1 MIIANGR
8 IKKIVEIVLEGINNL
23 CLQNVIIIL
32 SPLTVEKGSEDF
44 LLDVFPLWLEYYQ
57 YKKLLNNPI
66 KIVVIGAES
75 EYENFPY
82 YLTAWEDENIWFRV
96 EKMLNLETIDYSIIP
111 GNCSGKQAISVFFQG
126 HGEGNIRGVMSNL
139 THYINNGILYLQE
152 SNDLKETEE
161 NFFEPAR
168 LELEKFKKR
177 LQKYDPIFHYLPWKQ
192 EISSINQM
200 IKEVD
205 QFLKD
210 PANFPGRLEALQE
223 RVISSFKGI
232 SHLMKIHKISESKRQ
247 QEIESVGK

>member
-1 MIIANGR
+1 MIVSDER
-8 IKKIVEIVLEGINNL
+8 KKFFFEYALKSLSIPSLQHVIVIFSPIEAEKAGDEI
-23 CLQNVIIIL
+23 
-32 SPLTVEKGSEDF
+32 
-44 LLDVFPLWLEYYQ
+44 LLDVFPLWLEYYNHQ
-57 YKKLLNNPI
+57 NLLNNPI
-66 KIVVIGAES
+66 KIVIIGADS
-75 EYENFPY
+75 EYENLPY
-82 YLTAWEDENIWFRV
+82 YLTPWEGENIWFRV

-177 LQKYDPIFHYLPWKQ
+177 LRKYEPIFHYLPWKQ

-210 PANFPGRLEALQE
+210 PANFPGRLEDLQE
-223 RVISSFKGI
+223 LVISSFKGI
-232 SHLMKIHKISESKRQ
+232 SNLMKIHKISESKKQ